1 MQMMQIDKTSCNM
14 LCPKCHKAIV
24 PGGKFCLSCGVSL
37 SNEAPGTAPARRG
50 PGGSGPVRSQAATGM
65 HARRMPPEKIT
76 IGRSS
81 ECELVFSDPSISRK
95 HCTVEK
101 MPDGSFFLRDLQS
114 KNGTFVDGV
123 RVRQK
128 HIGPASRIRLGN
140 MELRGSDLLFRFPP
154 KKEADGGPVQDSSAT
169 GEDRKTAFW
178 AVGLF
183 ACLVLVILLVFPAQK
198 KEPGPASQAGTESGT
213 QAGNQ
218 AGNQAGSQAGN
229 QAGTKAGNQGLTAEK
244 MRDIER
250 ATVIVLVKKY
260 DGTHR
265 LGSGFF
271 INERTVVTNRHVVE
285 NAQGIYVGNK
295 LIGSHAARVLCL
307 SQGINEDFAALD
319 AGTTTG
325 TSLALTT
332 MAGRNEKVYA
342 WGYPG
347 IIVEKINWKGLPDV
361 VSTAG
366 EINVIRTGM
375 TNIIVHSA
383 KISTGNSGGPLVNEN
398 GDVVGINSLL
408 LDDNRGAYY
417 VSFASSDIISFL
429 NRYSI
434 SYRKH

>member
-1 MQMMQIDKTSCNM
+1 M
-14 LCPKCHKAIV
+14 
-24 PGGKFCLSCGVSL
+24 SCGASL
-37 SNEAPGTAPARRG
+37 NNEAPGTVPARRDNG
-50 PGGSGPVRSQAATGM
+50 RSEPVRREPARNGATAM
-65 HARRMPPEKIT
+65 PARRMPPQKIT

-140 MELRGSDLLFRFPP
+140 MELRGSDLLFRFPL
-154 KKEADGGPVQDSSAT
+154 KEEADAEPAREPDGT
-169 GEDRKTAFW
+169 EENRKTAFW
-178 AVGLF
+178 AVGLL
-183 ACLVLVILLVFPAQK
+183 ACVVLVILLVLPAQK
-198 KEPGPASQAGTESGT
+198 KEPGSASQAGTEST
-213 QAGNQ
+213 AQAGNQ
-218 AGNQAGSQAGN
+218 AGNQAGSQAGR
-229 QAGTKAGNQGLTAEK
+229 QGLTEQQ

-295 LIGSHAARVLCL
+295 AIGSHPARILCL
-307 SQGINEDFAALD
+307 SQGVNEDFAALD
-319 AGTTTG
+319 AGTSAM

-332 MAGRNEKVYA
+332 RAGRNDKVYA

-347 IIVEKINWKGLPDV
+347 IIVEKINWNGLPDV

-417 VSFASSDIISFL
+417 ISFASSDIISFL

-434 SYRKH
+434 SYIKH

>member
-1 MQMMQIDKTSCNM
+1 M

-24 PGGKFCLSCGVSL
+24 HGGKFCLSCGASL
-37 SNEAPGTAPARRG
+37 SNDAPGTVPARRDNG
-50 PGGSGPVRSQAATGM
+50 RSEPARNEPVRSDPVRNSAAAM
-65 HARRMPPEKIT
+65 PARRMQPQKIT

-128 HIGPASRIRLGN
+128 HIGPGSRIRLGN
-140 MELRGSDLLFRFPP
+140 MELRGSDLLFRFPL
-154 KKEADGGPVQDSSAT
+154 KEEADAEPAREPSGS
-169 GEDRKTAFW
+169 GENGKTAFW
-178 AVGLF
+178 AVGVL
-183 ACLVLVILLVFPAQK
+183 ACVVLVILLVLPAQK
-198 KEPGPASQAGTESGT
+198 NEPGSASQAGTESSA
-213 QAGNQ
+213 QAGNK
-218 AGNQAGSQAGN
+218 AGSQAGN
-229 QAGTKAGNQGLTAEK
+229 QSGSQTGRQGLTEEQ

-295 LIGSHAARVLCL
+295 AIGSHPARILCL
-307 SQGINEDFAALD
+307 SQGVNEDFAALD
-319 AGTTTG
+319 AGTSAG

-332 MAGRNEKVYA
+332 RAGRNDKVYA

-347 IIVEKINWKGLPDV
+347 IIVEKINWNGLPDV

-375 TNIIVHSA
+375 TNIIV
-383 KISTGNSGGPLVNEN
+383 TVQG
-398 GDVVGINSLL
+398 VGLKS
-408 LDDNRGAYY
+408 
-417 VSFASSDIISFL
+417 SF
-429 NRYSI
+429 
-434 SYRKH
+434 

>member
-1 MQMMQIDKTSCNM
+1 M

-24 PGGKFCLSCGVSL
+24 PGGKFCLSCGASL
-37 SNEAPGTAPARRG
+37 SNDAPGTASAGREPGRSEAAR
-50 PGGSGPVRSQAATGM
+50 SGAAAGM
-65 HARRMPPEKIT
+65 PARRMPPEKIT

-81 ECELVFSDPSISRK
+81 KCELVFSDPSISRK

-128 HIGPASRIRLGN
+128 HIGPASRVRLGN
-140 MELRGSDLLFRFPP
+140 MELRGSDLIFRFPL
-154 KKEADGGPVQDSSAT
+154 KEEADGGPVRDKSGT

-183 ACLVLVILLVFPAQK
+183 ACVVLVLLLVLPAQK
-198 KEPGPASQAGTESGT
+198 NEPGPASQAGTESGA

-218 AGNQAGSQAGN
+218 SGNQADSQTGSQPGSN
-229 QAGTKAGNQGLTAEK
+229 GLTEK
-244 MRDIER
+244 QMRDIEK

-295 LIGSHAARVLCL
+295 AIGSHAARILCL
-307 SQGINEDFAALD
+307 SQGVNEDFAALD
-319 AGTTTG
+319 AGTSTG
-325 TSLALTT
+325 TYLALTT
-332 MAGRNEKVYA
+332 RAGRNDKVYA

-347 IIVEKINWKGLPDV
+347 IIVEKINWNGLPDV

-417 VSFASSDIISFL
+417 ISFASSDIISFL